1 MAGTLRLHAKWKINS
16 AIHLIVQLLL
26 VSMLLSKNKE
36 MMKKITYILGLFSM
50 LTFQSCLDM
59 EPKTQLADTNY
70 WQTPDHFKLFATQFY
85 GWTVDFKQLDDSPHS
100 DVRSDLRTG
109 ITLDVYSNGTNSI
122 PSSDKTYT
130 NNYNRI
136 RQVNTLLQQAEG
148 YAAPADIETSV
159 GEAHFFRAYCY
170 FDLLQVYGDVIITRT
185 PLDIDSPEM
194 QMARNSR
201 DEVVDFIL
209 EDLEEAIRLLPE
221 ANEISSKDEGRL
233 SSQAASAFLSRVAL
247 YEGTWQKFRN
257 GGQNND
263 RSSALLDIAATSAH
277 DVIESGFFELFAPEE
292 LGTEAYKYLFILE
305 NDKSNPAG
313 ITKSG
318 NKEYIFTRRHDP
330 TLASIGFNITQG
342 RLGNAVYVTRK
353 MANMYLQSNGLPI
366 NPQTWDY
373 SKVDS
378 EFKDR
383 DNRMSNTLMIP
394 GHTYWG
400 TGGGRIDW
408 TGSTEEIANA
418 SHKNFM
424 PSTGTGYFPHK
435 WCCERDGVPTGMEAY
450 DYPIIRYAE
459 VLLNYAEA
467 VFERDDKISDE
478 DLAISLNLTRKRVNP
493 NMPDLTNAFVSANN
507 LDMRTEIR
515 RERTVEFYDENFRID
530 DLKRWKT
537 AEEEMPM
544 NLTGVKWRGT
554 EYETKWSDA
563 SSKTMDAE
571 GCIIY
576 EQGRVWEEKHYLYP
590 LPIDQLK
597 LNPNLKQNPGW
608 E

>member
-1 MAGTLRLHAKWKINS
+1 
-16 AIHLIVQLLL
+16 
-26 VSMLLSKNKE
+26 

-50 LTFQSCLDM
+50 LTFQSCLDL

-85 GWTVDFKQLDDSPHS
+85 GWSADFRQLDDSPHS
-100 DVRSDLRTG
+100 DIRSDLRTA
-109 ITLDVYSNGTNSI
+109 ITFDVYSNGTNSI

-130 NNYNRI
+130 DNYNRI
-136 RQVNTLLQQAEG
+136 RQTNMLLQQAES
-148 YAAPADIETSV
+148 YATPSDIATFV

-194 QMARNSR
+194 QMSRNSR
-201 DEVVDFIL
+201 SEVVDFII
-209 EDLEEAIRLLPE
+209 EDLEEAVRLLPA
-221 ANEISSKDEGRL
+221 ANEISSNDEGRL

-400 TGGGRIDW
+400 TGGGCIDW
-408 TGSTEEIANA
+408 TGSAEEIANA
-418 SHKNFM
+418 SHKNYM

>member
-1 MAGTLRLHAKWKINS
+1 
-16 AIHLIVQLLL
+16 
-26 VSMLLSKNKE
+26 

-263 RSSALLDIAATSAH
+263 RSSALLDIAVTSAH

-408 TGSTEEIANA
+408 TGSAEEIANA

-459 VLLNYAEA
+459 VLLNYVEA

-554 EYETKWSDA
+554 DYETKWSDA

>member
-1 MAGTLRLHAKWKINS
+1 
-16 AIHLIVQLLL
+16 
-26 VSMLLSKNKE
+26 MLLSKNKE

-408 TGSTEEIANA
+408 TGSAEEIANA

-571 GCIIY
+571 GCIIC

>member
-1 MAGTLRLHAKWKINS
+1 
-16 AIHLIVQLLL
+16 
-26 VSMLLSKNKE
+26 

-148 YAAPADIETSV
+148 YAALADIETSV

-408 TGSTEEIANA
+408 TGSAEEIANA

>member
-1 MAGTLRLHAKWKINS
+1 
-16 AIHLIVQLLL
+16 
-26 VSMLLSKNKE
+26 
-36 MMKKITYILGLFSM
+36 MKKITYILGLFSM

-148 YAAPADIETSV
+148 YAVPADIETSV

-194 QMARNSR
+194 KMARNSR

-233 SSQAASAFLSRVAL
+233 SNQAASAFLSRVAL

-378 EFKDR
+378 EFKNR

-408 TGSTEEIANA
+408 TGSAEEIANA

-544 NLTGVKWRGT
+544 NLTGVKWRDT
-554 EYETKWSDA
+554 DYETKWSDA

>member
-1 MAGTLRLHAKWKINS
+1 
-16 AIHLIVQLLL
+16 
-26 VSMLLSKNKE
+26 
-36 MMKKITYILGLFSM
+36 MKKITYILGLFSM

-373 SKVDS
+373 NKVDS

-408 TGSTEEIANA
+408 TGSAEEIANA

>member
-1 MAGTLRLHAKWKINS
+1 
-16 AIHLIVQLLL
+16 
-26 VSMLLSKNKE
+26 

-50 LTFQSCLDM
+50 LTFQSCLDL

-408 TGSTEEIANA
+408 TGSAEEIANA
-418 SHKNFM
+418 SHKNYM

>member
-1 MAGTLRLHAKWKINS
+1 
-16 AIHLIVQLLL
+16 
-26 VSMLLSKNKE
+26 
-36 MMKKITYILGLFSM
+36 MMKKITYIWGLFSM
-50 LTFQSCLDM
+50 LTFQSCLDL

-85 GWTVDFKQLDDSPHS
+85 GWSADFRQLDDSPHS
-100 DVRSDLRTG
+100 DIRSDLRTA
-109 ITLDVYSNGTNSI
+109 ITFDVYSNGTNSI

-130 NNYNRI
+130 DNYNRI
-136 RQVNTLLQQAEG
+136 RQTNMLLQQAES
-148 YAAPADIETSV
+148 YAAPSDIATFV

-185 PLDIDSPEM
+185 QLDIDSPEM
-194 QMARNSR
+194 QMSRNSR
-201 DEVVDFIL
+201 SEVVDFII
-209 EDLEEAIRLLPE
+209 EDLEEAVRLLPA
-221 ANEISSKDEGRL
+221 ANEISSNDEGRL

-257 GGQNND
+257 GGQNNE
-263 RSSALLDIAATSAH
+263 RSKALLDIAATSAH
-277 DVIESGFFELFAPEE
+277 DVMESDFFELFAPEE

-313 ITKSG
+313 ITKSA

-353 MANMYLQSNGLPI
+353 MANMYLQNNGLPVD
-366 NPQTWDY
+366 PQTWDY

-378 EFKDR
+378 EFKNR

-408 TGSTEEIANA
+408 TGSAEEIANA
-418 SHKNFM
+418 CHKNYM

>member
-1 MAGTLRLHAKWKINS
+1 
-16 AIHLIVQLLL
+16 
-26 VSMLLSKNKE
+26 MLLSKNKE

-136 RQVNTLLQQAEG
+136 RQVNTLLQQVEG
-148 YAAPADIETSV
+148 YAVPADIETSV

-277 DVIESGFFELFAPEE
+277 DVIESGFFELFNPEE

-378 EFKDR
+378 EFKNR

-408 TGSTEEIANA
+408 TGSAEEIANA

-478 DLAISLNLTRKRVNP
+478 GLAISLNLTRKRVNP

-554 EYETKWSDA
+554 DYETKWTDA

-597 LNPNLKQNPGW
+597 LNPNLEQNPGW

>member
-1 MAGTLRLHAKWKINS
+1 
-16 AIHLIVQLLL
+16 
-26 VSMLLSKNKE
+26 
-36 MMKKITYILGLFSM
+36 MKKITYILGLFSM

-148 YAAPADIETSV
+148 YAVPADIETSV

-378 EFKDR
+378 EFKNR

-408 TGSTEEIANA
+408 TGSAEEIANA

-435 WCCERDGVPTGMEAY
+435 WCCERDGVPAGMEAY

-467 VFERDDKISDE
+467 VFERDNKISDE
-478 DLAISLNLTRKRVNP
+478 GLAISLNLTRKRVNP

-554 EYETKWSDA
+554 DYETKWSDA

>member
-1 MAGTLRLHAKWKINS
+1 
-16 AIHLIVQLLL
+16 
-26 VSMLLSKNKE
+26 

-170 FDLLQVYGDVIITRT
+170 FDLLRVYGDVIITRT

-318 NKEYIFTRRHDP
+318 NNEYIFTRRHDP

-408 TGSTEEIANA
+408 TGSAEEIANA

-571 GCIIY
+571 GCIIC

>member
-1 MAGTLRLHAKWKINS
+1 
-16 AIHLIVQLLL
+16 
-26 VSMLLSKNKE
+26 

-408 TGSTEEIANA
+408 TGSAEEIANA

-515 RERTVEFYDENFRID
+515 HERTVEFYDENFRID

>member
-1 MAGTLRLHAKWKINS
+1 
-16 AIHLIVQLLL
+16 
-26 VSMLLSKNKE
+26 

-408 TGSTEEIANA
+408 TGSAEEIANA

-544 NLTGVKWRGT
+544 NLIGVKWRGT
-554 EYETKWSDA
+554 DYETKWSDA

>member
-1 MAGTLRLHAKWKINS
+1 
-16 AIHLIVQLLL
+16 
-26 VSMLLSKNKE
+26 
-36 MMKKITYILGLFSM
+36 MKKITYILGLFSM

-408 TGSTEEIANA
+408 TGSAEEIANA

-435 WCCERDGVPTGMEAY
+435 WCCERDGVPAGMEAY

>member
-1 MAGTLRLHAKWKINS
+1 
-16 AIHLIVQLLL
+16 
-26 VSMLLSKNKE
+26 

-136 RQVNTLLQQAEG
+136 RLVNTLLQQAEG

-408 TGSTEEIANA
+408 TGSAEEIANA

>member
-1 MAGTLRLHAKWKINS
+1 
-16 AIHLIVQLLL
+16 
-26 VSMLLSKNKE
+26 

-408 TGSTEEIANA
+408 TGSAEEIANA

-515 RERTVEFYDENFRID
+515 RERIVEFYDENFRID

-554 EYETKWSDA
+554 DYETKWSDA

>member
-1 MAGTLRLHAKWKINS
+1 
-16 AIHLIVQLLL
+16 
-26 VSMLLSKNKE
+26 

-342 RLGNAVYVTRK
+342 RLGSAVYVTRK

-408 TGSTEEIANA
+408 TGSAEEIANA

-554 EYETKWSDA
+554 DYETKWSDA

>member
-1 MAGTLRLHAKWKINS
+1 
-16 AIHLIVQLLL
+16 
-26 VSMLLSKNKE
+26 

-408 TGSTEEIANA
+408 TGSAEEIANA
-418 SHKNFM
+418 SHKNYM

-608 E
+608 EE

>member
-1 MAGTLRLHAKWKINS
+1 M
-16 AIHLIVQLLL
+16 
-26 VSMLLSKNKE
+26 
-36 MMKKITYILGLFSM
+36 
-50 LTFQSCLDM
+50 
-59 EPKTQLADTNY
+59 ADTNY

-408 TGSTEEIANA
+408 TGSAEEIANA

>member
-1 MAGTLRLHAKWKINS
+1 
-16 AIHLIVQLLL
+16 
-26 VSMLLSKNKE
+26 

-201 DEVVDFIL
+201 DEVVVFIL

-408 TGSTEEIANA
+408 TGSAEEIANA

-507 LDMRTEIR
+507 LEMRTEIR

-590 LPIDQLK
+590 LPMDQLK

>member
-1 MAGTLRLHAKWKINS
+1 
-16 AIHLIVQLLL
+16 
-26 VSMLLSKNKE
+26 

-59 EPKTQLADTNY
+59 DPKTQLADTNY

-408 TGSTEEIANA
+408 TGSAEEIANA

>member
-1 MAGTLRLHAKWKINS
+1 
-16 AIHLIVQLLL
+16 
-26 VSMLLSKNKE
+26 

-330 TLASIGFNITQG
+330 TLAAIGFNITQG

-408 TGSTEEIANA
+408 TGSAEEIANA

-571 GCIIY
+571 GCIIC

>member
-1 MAGTLRLHAKWKINS
+1 
-16 AIHLIVQLLL
+16 
-26 VSMLLSKNKE
+26 

-159 GEAHFFRAYCY
+159 GEVHFFRAYCY

-408 TGSTEEIANA
+408 TGSAEEIANA

>member
-1 MAGTLRLHAKWKINS
+1 
-16 AIHLIVQLLL
+16 
-26 VSMLLSKNKE
+26 MLLSKNKE

-85 GWTVDFKQLDDSPHS
+85 GWTVDFKQLDDGPHS

-342 RLGNAVYVTRK
+342 RLGNALYVTRK

-408 TGSTEEIANA
+408 TGSAEEIANA

-554 EYETKWSDA
+554 DYETKWSDA

>member
-1 MAGTLRLHAKWKINS
+1 
-16 AIHLIVQLLL
+16 
-26 VSMLLSKNKE
+26 
-36 MMKKITYILGLFSM
+36 MKKITYILGLFSM

-194 QMARNSR
+194 QMTRNSR

>member
-1 MAGTLRLHAKWKINS
+1 
-16 AIHLIVQLLL
+16 
-26 VSMLLSKNKE
+26 

-130 NNYNRI
+130 NNFNRI

-408 TGSTEEIANA
+408 TGSAEEIANA

-571 GCIIY
+571 GCIIC

>member
-1 MAGTLRLHAKWKINS
+1 
-16 AIHLIVQLLL
+16 
-26 VSMLLSKNKE
+26 

-277 DVIESGFFELFAPEE
+277 DVIESSFFELFAPEE

-408 TGSTEEIANA
+408 TGSAEEIANA

>member
-1 MAGTLRLHAKWKINS
+1 
-16 AIHLIVQLLL
+16 
-26 VSMLLSKNKE
+26 

-85 GWTVDFKQLDDSPHS
+85 GWTVDFKQLDDGPHS

-342 RLGNAVYVTRK
+342 RLGNALYVTRK

-408 TGSTEEIANA
+408 TGSAEEIANA

-554 EYETKWSDA
+554 DYETKWSDA

>member
-16 AIHLIVQLLL
+16 AIHLTVQLLL

-136 RQVNTLLQQAEG
+136 RQVNTLLQQVEG

-408 TGSTEEIANA
+408 TGSAEEIANA

>member
-1 MAGTLRLHAKWKINS
+1 
-16 AIHLIVQLLL
+16 
-26 VSMLLSKNKE
+26 

-148 YAAPADIETSV
+148 YAVPADIETSV

-378 EFKDR
+378 EFKNR

-408 TGSTEEIANA
+408 TGSAEEIANA

-435 WCCERDGVPTGMEAY
+435 WCCERDGVPAGMEAY

-467 VFERDDKISDE
+467 VFERDNKISDE

-554 EYETKWSDA
+554 DYETKWSDA

>member
-1 MAGTLRLHAKWKINS
+1 
-16 AIHLIVQLLL
+16 
-26 VSMLLSKNKE
+26 
-36 MMKKITYILGLFSM
+36 MKKITYILGLFSR

-148 YAAPADIETSV
+148 YAVPADIETSV

-277 DVIESGFFELFAPEE
+277 DVIESGFFELFNPEE

-378 EFKDR
+378 EFKNR

-408 TGSTEEIANA
+408 TGSAEEIANA

-478 DLAISLNLTRKRVNP
+478 GLAISLNLTRKRVNP

-554 EYETKWSDA
+554 DYETKWTDA

-597 LNPNLKQNPGW
+597 LNPNLEQNPGW

>member
-1 MAGTLRLHAKWKINS
+1 
-16 AIHLIVQLLL
+16 
-26 VSMLLSKNKE
+26 MLLSKNKE

-50 LTFQSCLDM
+50 LTFQSCLDL

-85 GWTVDFKQLDDSPHS
+85 GWSADFRQLDDSPHS
-100 DVRSDLRTG
+100 DIRSDLRTA

-408 TGSTEEIANA
+408 TGSAEEIANA

-554 EYETKWSDA
+554 DYETKWSDA
-563 SSKTMDAE
+563 SSKTMDAD

-597 LNPNLKQNPGW
+597 LNSNLKQNPGW

>member
-1 MAGTLRLHAKWKINS
+1 
-16 AIHLIVQLLL
+16 
-26 VSMLLSKNKE
+26 MLLSKNKE

-408 TGSTEEIANA
+408 TGSAEEIANA

-450 DYPIIRYAE
+450 DYPIIRYVE

-507 LDMRTEIR
+507 LEMRTEIR

-590 LPIDQLK
+590 LPMDQLK

>member
-1 MAGTLRLHAKWKINS
+1 
-16 AIHLIVQLLL
+16 
-26 VSMLLSKNKE
+26 
-36 MMKKITYILGLFSM
+36 MKKITYILGLFSM

-342 RLGNAVYVTRK
+342 RLGNVVYVTRK

-408 TGSTEEIANA
+408 TGSAEEIANA

>member
-1 MAGTLRLHAKWKINS
+1 
-16 AIHLIVQLLL
+16 
-26 VSMLLSKNKE
+26 

-148 YAAPADIETSV
+148 YAAPADIETSF
-159 GEAHFFRAYCY
+159 GESHFFRAYCY

-408 TGSTEEIANA
+408 TGSAEEIANA
-418 SHKNFM
+418 SHKNYM

>member
-1 MAGTLRLHAKWKINS
+1 
-16 AIHLIVQLLL
+16 
-26 VSMLLSKNKE
+26 

-50 LTFQSCLDM
+50 LTFQSCLDL

-85 GWTVDFKQLDDSPHS
+85 GWSADFRQLDDSPHS
-100 DVRSDLRTG
+100 DIRSDLRTA
-109 ITLDVYSNGTNSI
+109 ITFDVYSNGTNSI

-130 NNYNRI
+130 DNYNRI
-136 RQVNTLLQQAEG
+136 RQTNMLLQQAES
-148 YAAPADIETSV
+148 YATPSDIATFV

-194 QMARNSR
+194 QMSRNSR
-201 DEVVDFIL
+201 SEVVDFII
-209 EDLEEAIRLLPE
+209 EDLEEAVRLLPA
-221 ANEISSKDEGRL
+221 ANEISSNDEGRL

-408 TGSTEEIANA
+408 TGSAEEIANA
-418 SHKNFM
+418 SHKNYM

>member
-1 MAGTLRLHAKWKINS
+1 
-16 AIHLIVQLLL
+16 
-26 VSMLLSKNKE
+26 

-109 ITLDVYSNGTNSI
+109 ITLEVYSNGTNSI

-408 TGSTEEIANA
+408 TGSAEEIANA

>member
-1 MAGTLRLHAKWKINS
+1 
-16 AIHLIVQLLL
+16 
-26 VSMLLSKNKE
+26 

-148 YAAPADIETSV
+148 YAAPAAIETSV

-408 TGSTEEIANA
+408 TGSAEEIANA

-571 GCIIY
+571 GCIIC